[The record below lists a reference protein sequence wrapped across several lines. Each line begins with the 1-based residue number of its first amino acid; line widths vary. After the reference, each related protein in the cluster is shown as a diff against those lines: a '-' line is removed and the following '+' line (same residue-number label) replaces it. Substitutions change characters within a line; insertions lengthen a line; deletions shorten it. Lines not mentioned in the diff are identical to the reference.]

1 MLNNKDWKGDTNSV
15 FKCLGANNHCNY
27 DYEKHS
33 FYATDSKAATMLLE
47 IAPYLDNIWE
57 NAVGTGNLAKVFEE
71 KNKLNFATDLI
82 DRGYR
87 PELADYGYG
96 SDYDLLKL
104 DTQYKYDGDIVSNP
118 LYELAQPIITNLMDK
133 LETGRYLCMFL
144 KLTFLEGKKR
154 KELFDKYPPKRI
166 WVSRSRIVC
175 AKNGDFEKTKSSAVA
190 YGWFV
195 WQKGYTGDPII
206 KWFN

>member
-1 MLNNKDWKGDTNSV
+1 MKDKIYT
-15 FKCLGANNHCNY
+15 CLGASNHTEEERAQY
-27 DYEKHS
+27 D
-33 FYATDSKAATMLLE
+33 FYATHPVAAEMLLE
-47 IAPYLDNIWE
+47 LEPQLDYIYE
-57 NAVGTGNLAKVFEE
+57 CCCGTGELAKVFE
-71 KNKLNFATDLI
+71 KKGKLNFATDLI

-96 SDYDLLKL
+96 PDYDLLKI

-118 LYELAQPIITNLMDK
+118 PYELAQPIITNLMDK

-166 WVSRSRIVC
+166 WVSRSRIIC
-175 AKNGDFEKTKSSAVA
+175 AKNGDFDKIKSSAVA

-195 WQKGYTGDPII
+195 WQKGYTGDPVI